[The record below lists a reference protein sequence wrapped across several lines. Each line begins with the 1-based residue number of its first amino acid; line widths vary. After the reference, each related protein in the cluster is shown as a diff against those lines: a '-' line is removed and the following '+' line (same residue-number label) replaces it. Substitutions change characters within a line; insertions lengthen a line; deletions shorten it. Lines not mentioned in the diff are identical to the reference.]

1 MNVIYDR
8 SDGIGVKCGVQYSAH
23 KKSKALPGSIQFP
36 TIQAPRE
43 GALSS
48 TPSHLQVHQKISK
61 GNQSDEGRN
70 ERNDP
75 IIKKPG

>member
-36 TIQAPRE
+36 TILAPRE
-43 GALSS
+43 RG
-48 TPSHLQVHQKISK
+48 H
-61 GNQSDEGRN
+61 
-70 ERNDP
+70 
-75 IIKKPG
+75 